1 MPASDEDGLT
11 VSISQLKEFTICPRR
26 YQLHRVLG
34 VEPAF
39 VPVPLAL
46 GSATHAAM
54 GAMYTSI
61 HERAEVPAVE
71 AVLQVFRDTWAL
83 ESEGPVPIKLDD
95 DAPDPVDVGVRMLSA
110 FHRHVLAAGP
120 VSVVAV
126 ELPFSGVEL
135 HDPDTGE
142 VLDEKLSGVIDLVVR
157 EHDHNVIVE
166 HKTAARSGIGTSS
179 TRTCSSPRTRSSA
192 MRRPTCSVTCS
203 GVARRTRATVSRGRW
218 T

>member
-71 AVLQVFRDTWAL
+71 A
-83 ESEGPVPIKLDD
+83 G
-95 DAPDPVDVGVRMLSA
+95 
-110 FHRHVLAAGP
+110 AAGVP
-120 VSVVAV
+120 RH
-126 ELPFSGVEL
+126 LG
-135 HDPDTGE
+135 T
-142 VLDEKLSGVIDLVVR
+142 R
-157 EHDHNVIVE
+157 ERGPRAHQ
-166 HKTAARSGIGTSS
+166 AR
-179 TRTCSSPRTRSSA
+179 
-192 MRRPTCSVTCS
+192 
-203 GVARRTRATVSRGRW
+203 
-218 T
+218 